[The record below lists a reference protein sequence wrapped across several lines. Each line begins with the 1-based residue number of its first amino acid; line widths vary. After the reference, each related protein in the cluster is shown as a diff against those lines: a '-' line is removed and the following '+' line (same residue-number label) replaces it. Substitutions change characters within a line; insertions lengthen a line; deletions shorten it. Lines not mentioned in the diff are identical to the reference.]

1 MSEFQEEFKVMESV
15 RRVTNAISRTL
26 QKIEMLIGCTCLA
39 LLLGLML
46 FNAAARYLF
55 DFPVVWSDEMNGFF
69 FVWMGFL
76 STCYVM
82 GEDNHMRVTGLV
94 EMLPRRVQYILRT
107 IMNVIMIAAFAYYIP
122 GFIKLMGRVTFSGL
136 LRIPL
141 KYVYAILPI
150 SFVLLIVHAI
160 NNIVNDTCKE
170 MAASRGGKE
179 A

>member
-1 MSEFQEEFKVMESV
+1 MESV
-15 RRVTNAISRTL
+15 RRITNAISKLL
-26 QKIEMLIGCTCLA
+26 QRIEMFVGCTCLA

-46 FNAAARYLF
+46 FNAAGRYLF

-76 STCYVM
+76 STAYVM

-94 EMLPRRVQYILRT
+94 DMMPRRVKYVLRT
-107 IMNVIMIAAFAYYIP
+107 IMNVIMIAVFAYYIP

-136 LRIPL
+136 LRLPL
-141 KYVYAILPI
+141 KYVYSILPI
-150 SFVLLIVHAI
+150 CFVLMIIHII
-160 NNIVNDTCKE
+160 NNIVNDTCNE
-170 MAASRGGKE
+170 IAASRGGKE

>member
-1 MSEFQEEFKVMESV
+1 MESV
-15 RRVTNAISRTL
+15 RRITNAISRTL
-26 QKIEMLIGCTCLA
+26 QRIEMFLGCTCLG

-76 STCYVM
+76 STAYVM

-94 EMLPRRVQYILRT
+94 EMLPRRVQYIIRT
-107 IMNVIMIAAFAYYIP
+107 IMNVIMIAVFIYYIP
-122 GFIKLMGRVTFSGL
+122 GFIKLMGKVTFSGL

-141 KYVYAILPI
+141 KYIYVIEPI
-150 SFVLLIVHAI
+150 CFVLMIIHVI

-170 MAASRGGKE
+170 IAASRGGKE

>member
-1 MSEFQEEFKVMESV
+1 MESV
-15 RRVTNAISRTL
+15 RRITNAISKLL
-26 QKIEMLIGCTCLA
+26 QRIEMFVGCTCLA

-46 FNAAARYLF
+46 FNAAGRYLF

-76 STCYVM
+76 STAYVM

-94 EMLPRRVQYILRT
+94 DMMPRRVQYILRT
-107 IMNVIMIAAFAYYIP
+107 LMNVIMIAVFTYYIP
-122 GFIKLMGRVTFSGL
+122 GFIKLLGRVTFSGL
-136 LRIPL
+136 MRLPL
-141 KYVYAILPI
+141 KYVYSILPI
-150 SFVLLIVHAI
+150 SFVLLIIHII

-170 MAASRGGKE
+170 LAASRGGKE

>member
-1 MSEFQEEFKVMESV
+1 MESV
-15 RRVTNAISRTL
+15 RRITNAISKTL
-26 QKIEMLIGCTCLA
+26 QKIEMFVGCTCLA

-46 FNAAARYLF
+46 FNAAGRYLF

-76 STCYVM
+76 STAYVM

-94 EMLPRRVQYILRT
+94 DMMPRRVKYVLRT
-107 IMNVIMIAAFAYYIP
+107 IMNVIMIAVFAYYIP

-136 LRIPL
+136 MRLPL
-141 KYVYAILPI
+141 KYVYSILPI
-150 SFVLLIVHAI
+150 CFVLLIIHII

-170 MAASRGGKE
+170 LAASRSGKE

>member
-1 MSEFQEEFKVMESV
+1 MESV
-15 RRVTNAISRTL
+15 RRITNAISKTL
-26 QKIEMLIGCTCLA
+26 QKIEMFIGCTCLA

-76 STCYVM
+76 STAYVM

-94 EMLPRRVQYILRT
+94 DMLPRRVQYILRT
-107 IMNVIMIAAFAYYIP
+107 VMNVIMIVAFAYYIP

-141 KYVYAILPI
+141 KYVYSILPI
-150 SFVLLIVHAI
+150 SFVLLIIHIV
-160 NNIVNDTCKE
+160 NNIVNDTCNE
-170 MAASRGGKE
+170 MAARRGEKE

>member
-1 MSEFQEEFKVMESV
+1 MESV
-15 RRVTNAISRTL
+15 RRITNAISKLL
-26 QKIEMLIGCTCLA
+26 QRIEMFVGCTCLA

-46 FNAAARYLF
+46 FNAAGRYLF

-76 STCYVM
+76 STAYVM

-94 EMLPRRVQYILRT
+94 DMMPRRVKYVLRT
-107 IMNVIMIAAFAYYIP
+107 IMNVIMIAVFAYYIP

-136 LRIPL
+136 MRLPL
-141 KYVYAILPI
+141 KYVYSILPI
-150 SFVLLIVHAI
+150 SFVLLIIHII

-170 MAASRGGKE
+170 FAASRGGKE

>member
-1 MSEFQEEFKVMESV
+1 MLMTIQKM
-15 RRVTNAISRTL
+15 TNTVSRTL
-26 QKIEMLIGCTCLA
+26 QKIEMLLGCTCLG

-46 FNAAARYLF
+46 FNAAGRYLF

-76 STCYVM
+76 STAYVM

-94 EMLPRRVQYILRT
+94 EMLPRRVQYIIRT
-107 IMNVIMIAAFAYYIP
+107 IMNVIMVIVFIYYIP
-122 GFIKLMGRVTFSGL
+122 GFIKLLGRVTFSGL

-141 KYVYAILPI
+141 KYVYSILPI
-150 SFVLLIVHAI
+150 CFVLLIIHVI

-170 MAASRGGKE
+170 MAASRGEKE

>member
-1 MSEFQEEFKVMESV
+1 MESV
-15 RRVTNAISRTL
+15 RRVTNAISKTL
-26 QKIEMLIGCTCLA
+26 QRIEIFIGCTCLA
-39 LLLGLML
+39 ALLGLML

-76 STCYVM
+76 STAYVM

-94 EMLPRRVQYILRT
+94 EMLPRRVQYIIRT
-107 IMNVIMIAAFAYYIP
+107 LMNVIMIAAFVYYIP

-141 KYVYAILPI
+141 KYVYSILPI
-150 SFVLLIVHAI
+150 SFVLLIIHVI